1 MAVDSLQLIG
11 RAQQLEGVA
20 AALARLEVKQSAL
33 IGISGEPGIGKTAML
48 RALVARGEEA
58 GHLVL
63 AGRAAEFEREVP
75 FSVFVDALDAYL
87 ATLDESR
94 LDRMGV
100 GHREELAAI
109 FPSLRDAGE
118 PEGVVERHLAH
129 RAVSSL
135 LAGLASSRGLVLVLD
150 DMHWADPASIELLV
164 SLTRRPPAQAT
175 LIACAYRPQRAV
187 AELHDALAAAPPD
200 SGALVIDLGPLSRE
214 DSAELLPDEVA
225 AGRRDAVL
233 DAAGGNPF
241 YLEQLSRASGSAID
255 AAEADDEVLEG
266 GFRVPAAIAAS
277 LAEELRA
284 LDPDTRRLLDGAA
297 VAGEPFR
304 LGLAAHVS
312 GIEHERALELIDGA
326 ISAGLIRSVAT
337 PGHFVFR
344 HPLLRRAVYEGSGQG
359 WRLSAH
365 GRAAAE
371 LESQGADPVARAHHV
386 SRSAEP
392 GDGASIELLREA
404 AKRTLTRAPMSSAH
418 WLRTAIG
425 LVPDEDVA
433 MRTELLGELGRALL
447 AGGHLDDAQAAMDEA
462 IALAGEDVDVALL
475 IDLAEIDQW
484 QGRPWAAI
492 ARLEK
497 VGESPASERPEI
509 KAQIELRLL
518 YLKRWSGDMEGAIAS
533 GQAALEA
540 AQEAGDTPIHVAI
553 QAAFAEAEA
562 VTVDVKSATSV
573 YEQAAATA
581 RELPDRE
588 LESVLDALYSLGWA
602 AIRLERY
609 QEAVAHFERGLVIAR
624 RIGSVRHLLTL
635 RSEPV
640 EALIRAGRA
649 GDAIARAD
657 EAVEAARL
665 HPSPRY
671 LWWSLWI
678 ASAAFARA
686 GDHVRARTTFDE
698 AEEVG
703 AKMPPQPMREI
714 WMGYQRSVVLSAEG
728 EHARA
733 IDALYADCGGEQL
746 LFIPIGDRQSA
757 WEILTRAALAESD
770 LDRADA
776 IVTEAQAHAAGF
788 GLGSLEASAAYCRA
802 LIEEAKGNFEAAEAA
817 AGAAVLAGEGADALI
832 WAERSRTLLGR
843 VLIAVNRRSEAA
855 TILAQAEESLARL
868 GAENL
873 RAEAAREMRRLGR
886 RTRRRG
892 PDPAAPTVGAGQ
904 GGELEGLSGR
914 EREVAELVAEQ
925 LTNRE
930 IAERLFLSEK
940 TVESHLRNVFAKL
953 GVSSRIAVAQAVDRG
968 RPRA

>member
-1 MAVDSLQLIG
+1 VAVDSLQLVG
-11 RAQQLEGVA
+11 RDEQLGGVEL
-20 AALARLEVKQSAL
+20 ALARLEAKRSAL
-33 IGISGEPGIGKTAML
+33 IGISGEPGIGKSALL

-100 GHREELAAI
+100 GHRAELAAI
-109 FPSLRDAGE
+109 FPSLREPDE
-118 PEGVVERHLAH
+118 PEGAVERHLAH

-187 AELHDALAAAPPD
+187 AELHDALAAASPD
-200 SGALVIDLGPLSRE
+200 SGALLIDLGPLSRE
-214 DSAELLPDEVA
+214 DAAELLADEVA
-225 AGRRDAVL
+225 SGRRDAVL

-241 YLEQLSRASGSAID
+241 YLEQLSRASASAIALD
-255 AAEADDEVLEG
+255 EAADEVLEG

-284 LDPDTRRLLDGAA
+284 LDPETRVLLDGAA

-304 LGLAAHVS
+304 LGLAARVS
-312 GIEHERALELIDGA
+312 GIDQPRALELIDGA
-326 ISAGLIRSVAT
+326 ISAGLIRATTT

-392 GDGASIELLREA
+392 GDDASIELLREA
-404 AKRTLTRAPMSSAH
+404 ASRTLTRAPMSAAH

-425 LVPDEDVA
+425 LVADGDVA
-433 MRTELLGELGRALL
+433 LRTELLGELGRALL
-447 AGGHLDDAQAAMDEA
+447 AGGHLDEAQAAMDEA
-462 IALAGEDVDVALL
+462 IELAGEGVDASLL

-497 VGESPASERPEI
+497 VGASPAGERPEI
-509 KAQIELRLL
+509 RAELELRLL
-518 YLKRWSGDMEGAIAS
+518 YLKRWSGDIEGAIAS
-533 GQAALEA
+533 GQAALTA
-540 AQEAGDTPIHVAI
+540 AQEAGDTPILIGV
-553 QAAFAEAEA
+553 QAAFAEAES
-562 VTVDVKSATSV
+562 VGGDLKSATAV
-573 YEQAAATA
+573 YEQTVATA
-581 RELPDRE
+581 REVPDRE
-588 LESVLDALYSLGWA
+588 LEGVLDALYSLGWA
-602 AIRLERY
+602 AIHLDRY
-609 QEAVAHFERGLVIAR
+609 AEAVTHFERGLNIAR
-624 RIGSVRHLLTL
+624 RIGSARHLLTL

-640 EALIRAGRA
+640 EALIRAGQA
-649 GDAIARAD
+649 GEAIARAD

-678 ASAAFARA
+678 ASAAFTRA
-686 GDHVRARTTFDE
+686 GDQVRARLAFEE

-703 AKMPPQPMREI
+703 SRMPPQPMRDI
-714 WMGYQRSVVLSAEG
+714 WMGYQRAALLSAEG
-728 EHARA
+728 EHEAA
-733 IDALYADCGGEQL
+733 VETLYATCGGEEL
-746 LFIPIGDRQSA
+746 LFVPLGDRQSA
-757 WEILTRAALAESD
+757 WEVLTRAALAKPD
-770 LDRADA
+770 LERAEAIVADA
-776 IVTEAQAHAAGF
+776 EGQARSC
-788 GLGSLEASAAYCRA
+788 GLRSLEASAAYCRA
-802 LIEEAKGNFEAAEAA
+802 LLEEAQGNLEAAENA
-817 AGAAVLAGEGADALI
+817 AGAAILAGEDSDALI
-832 WAERSRTLLGR
+832 WAERARTQLGR
-843 VLIAVNRRSEAA
+843 VLVAANRRSEAA
-855 TILAQAEESLARL
+855 TILAHAEESLARL

-873 RAEAAREMRRLGR
+873 RADAAREMRRLGR

-892 PDPAAPTVGAGQ
+892 PDQATPAAANVAGGQ
-904 GGELEGLSGR
+904 LDGLSGR
-914 EREVAELVAEQ
+914 EREVAELVSEQ

-940 TVESHLRNVFAKL
+940 TVESHLRNVFGKL
-953 GVSSRIAVAQAVDRG
+953 GVSSRIAVAQAVDRE
-968 RPRA
+968 RARD

>member
-1 MAVDSLQLIG
+1 MAVDSLQLVG
-11 RAQQLEGVA
+11 REGELEGVE
-20 AALARLEVKQSAL
+20 AALRRLDDKQSAL
-33 IGISGEPGIGKTAML
+33 IGISGEPGIGKSALL
-48 RALVARGEEA
+48 RSLVARGEEA

-87 ATLDESR
+87 ATLDDSR

-100 GHREELAAI
+100 GHRDELAAI

-175 LIACAYRPQRAV
+175 LIACAYRPQRV
-187 AELHDALAAAPPD
+187 VSQLHDALAAANPD
-200 SGALVIDLGPLSRE
+200 GGTLVVDLGPLSRE
-214 DSAELLPDEVA
+214 DSGELLPEAVA

-241 YLEQLSRASGSAID
+241 YLEQLSRSSGGVVDPD
-255 AAEADDEVLEG
+255 AADEVLEG

-284 LDPDTRRLLDGAA
+284 LDPETRRLLDGAA
-297 VAGEPFR
+297 VTGEPFR
-304 LGLAAHVS
+304 LGLAARVA
-312 GIEHERALELIDGA
+312 GIDQERALELIDGA
-326 ISAGLIRSVAT
+326 ISAGLVRAVAT

-344 HPLLRRAVYEGSGQG
+344 HPLLRRAVYEGSGEG

-392 GDGASIELLREA
+392 GDDASIELLREA
-404 AKRTLTRAPMSSAH
+404 AGRTLTRAPMSASH

-425 LVPDEDVA
+425 LVPDGDVVL
-433 MRTELLGELGRALL
+433 RTQLLGELGRALL
-447 AGGHLDDAQAAMDEA
+447 AGGHLDDAQGVMDEA
-462 IALAGEDVDVALL
+462 VALGGEDVDASLL

-497 VGESPASERPEI
+497 VGESPAAERPEI
-509 KAQIELRLL
+509 KAQLELRLL
-518 YLKRWSGDMEGAIAS
+518 YLKRWAGDIEGAIAS

-540 AQEAGDTPIHVAI
+540 AHDAGDVPILVGV

-562 VTVDVKSATSV
+562 VSADVKRASEV
-573 YEQAAATA
+573 YEQAVATA
-581 RELPDRE
+581 RELPDQQ
-588 LESVLDALYSLGWA
+588 LEGVLDAFYSLGWA
-602 AIRLERY
+602 AIHLDRY
-609 QEAVAHFERGLVIAR
+609 QEGVAHFERGLGIAK

-686 GDHVRARTTFDE
+686 GDIVRARAAFDE
-698 AEEVG
+698 AEEVA

-714 WMGYQRSVVLSAEG
+714 WMGYQRAAVLSAEG
-728 EHARA
+728 EHERA
-733 IDALYADCGGEQL
+733 VEALYATCGGEEL
-746 LFIPIGDRQSA
+746 LFVPIGDRQSA
-757 WEILTRAALAESD
+757 WEIQTRAALAKPD
-770 LDRADA
+770 LERAEA
-776 IVTEAQAHAAGF
+776 IVSEAETHAGGS
-788 GLGSLEASAAYCRA
+788 GLRSLESSAAYCRA
-802 LIEEAKGNFEAAEAA
+802 LLEEVKGNLEAAESA
-817 AGAAVLAGEGADALI
+817 AGQAVLAGEDSDALI
-832 WAERSRTLLGR
+832 WAERARTLLGR
-843 VLIAVNRRSEAA
+843 LLVAANRRNEAA

-892 PDPAAPTVGAGQ
+892 PDPAAAAAGK
-904 GGELEGLSGR
+904 GTDLDTLSGR

-968 RPRA
+968 RPRP